1 MQRLAGYCLTGDT
14 REEQWWLK
22 YGSTLGGKTTWTS
35 SLQETWGDY
44 AIAVDFQTFAIQ
56 KIESSAPREDIAR
69 LHGPRLVV
77 SSEVRKG
84 VRISEGLIKQLTGGD
99 RLTAHRKYEHQFDFV
114 PRCKLMVAANYRPQ
128 VRDDDSA
135 IWRRIVE
142 VPFTQSIPN
151 PDPAIKATLT
161 DPSKAGPAIL
171 AWAVQGATDW
181 FAGGLQRPNAI
192 KESTAAYRAAMNPL
206 ADFFRE
212 RCVFEKRATVRA
224 G

>member
-1 MQRLAGYCLTGDT
+1 MLELARSEVAVLPEAFDRDQYLLNCPNGTLELRTGALRAHRREDLITKMTAAPYDPEATHPRWTAFLEVALPDAELRAYMQRLAGYCLTGDT

-56 KIESSAPREDIAR
+56 KIESSAPRDDIAR

-114 PRCKLMVAANYRPQ
+114 R
-128 VRDDDSA
+128 
-135 IWRRIVE
+135 
-142 VPFTQSIPN
+142 
-151 PDPAIKATLT
+151 
-161 DPSKAGPAIL
+161 
-171 AWAVQGATDW
+171 GA
-181 FAGGLQRPNAI
+181 
-192 KESTAAYRAAMNPL
+192 S
-206 ADFFRE
+206 
-212 RCVFEKRATVRA
+212 
-224 G
+224 